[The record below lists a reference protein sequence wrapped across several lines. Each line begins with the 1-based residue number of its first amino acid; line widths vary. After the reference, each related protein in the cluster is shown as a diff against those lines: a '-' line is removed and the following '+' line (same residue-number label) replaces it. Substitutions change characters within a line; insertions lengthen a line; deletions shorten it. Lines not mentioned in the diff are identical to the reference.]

1 MAMYL
6 ERIMTFIHN
15 AIELLRWQDIVDMVI
30 IAFLLY
36 KLLMFIRESSAA
48 QVIKG
53 IIGIIILT
61 QVLFNLFI

>member
-1 MAMYL
+1 MAIYL

-36 KLLMFIRESSAA
+36 KLLMFIRESMPLRS
-48 QVIKG
+48 
-53 IIGIIILT
+53 
-61 QVLFNLFI
+61 